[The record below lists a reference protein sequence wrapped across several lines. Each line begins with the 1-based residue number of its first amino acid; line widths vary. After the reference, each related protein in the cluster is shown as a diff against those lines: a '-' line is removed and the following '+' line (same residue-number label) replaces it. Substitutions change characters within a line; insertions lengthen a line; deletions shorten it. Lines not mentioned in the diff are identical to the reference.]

1 MCAQDLASG
10 RNIRG
15 ETQVNV
21 VRSSK
26 GVRTTSKMA
35 SQTLIRAPTCTV
47 ESSTR
52 PTLVASSRPPIET
65 HTTLTTPG
73 LFTLVMERRAS
84 KRGSTEK
91 LTSGGSNVHAS
102 KPSHPKYSSSA
113 QVNLIGFKVLLNIV
127 FV

>member
-10 RNIRG
+10 INIRG
-15 ETQVNV
+15 ETKVNV

-35 SQTLIRAPTCTV
+35 SQTSAPTCTV
-47 ESSTR
+47 KSSTR
-52 PTLVASSRPPIET
+52 PTLVASSRPSIET

-91 LTSGGSNVHAS
+91 LTSGGSDVHAS

-113 QVNLIGFKVLLNIV
+113 QVNLIGFKVLLNMV